1 MRRRSFQLKRRRGQ
15 RTKKTFALNASM
27 SIGPLPQNEARFSH
41 RVSAKHL
48 SEAIAAQDRS
58 RYWEF
63 QLGMNLLAAAKQTQ
77 FEEGQVL

>member
-1 MRRRSFQLKRRRGQ
+1 MRRRNFQLKRRLGQ

-27 SIGPLPQNEARFSH
+27 SIGPLPQVKPSLQPSGWRQAFFRGHRSARSIQ
-41 RVSAKHL
+41 V
-48 SEAIAAQDRS
+48 Q
-58 RYWEF
+58 EF